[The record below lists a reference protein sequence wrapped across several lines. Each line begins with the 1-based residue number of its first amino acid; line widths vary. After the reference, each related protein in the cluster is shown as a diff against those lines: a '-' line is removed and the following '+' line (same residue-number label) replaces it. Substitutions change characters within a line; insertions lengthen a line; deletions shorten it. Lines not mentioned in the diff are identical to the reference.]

1 MDRHLRSWIFAG
13 IGFSLLVN
21 MVLVFAIVLTRP
33 VREAVGQTAEG
44 GSSLMLGTEKTAE
57 SPVCFVLDPAS
68 KHLTVYKVDTAGCL
82 QLTSSR
88 DITYDL
94 KLKDNHFPNGQIQGR
109 KTTLP
114 TVKAVQDAI
123 TKSTKDTKEE

>member
-1 MDRHLRSWIFAG
+1 MDRQIRSWIIAG

-21 MVLVFAIVLTRP
+21 VVLVAALVLLKP

-44 GSSLMLGTEKTAE
+44 GEGLMLGTEKTAE
-57 SPVCFVLDPAS
+57 SPVCFILDP
-68 KHLTVYKVDTAGCL
+68 KTRHLLAYKMDTAGCL

-94 KLKDNHFPNGQIQGR
+94 KLKDNHFPNGQSAGR

-114 TVKAVQDAI
+114 AVKLVQDAI
-123 TKSTKDTKEE
+123 TKSEK